1 MDEAQIAIVARMRD
15 EASPQMQHLGRT
27 AEVTGQKMIT
37 MQQSAMITSSAL
49 SSMGSLLRQIDNPLA
64 KTMSNFLM
72 IASAVLMSYSA
83 MVRLIPVIKQVTAAL
98 QAQAAVRAVLA
109 ALSGPAGWAM
119 LGVGAAV
126 GVGATVGITRAT
138 RSREEGPTQ
147 TIYVQGSIISERE
160 LSDIARRN
168 IVHTQQRNAGKSG
181 IT

>member
-15 EASPQMQHLGRT
+15 EASPQMEALGRT
-27 AEVTGQKMIT
+27 TEATSQKMLT
-37 MQQSAMITSSAL
+37 MRQSTMFTAGAL

-64 KTMSNFLM
+64 KTMSNFLG

-83 MVRLIPVIKQVTAAL
+83 MIRVIPVIKQVTAAL
-98 QAQAAVRAVLA
+98 QAQAVVKGVLA

-138 RSREEGPTQ
+138 RSREEGATQ
-147 TIYVQGSIISERE
+147 NIYVQGSIISERE